1 MWYLSPKIVPASA
14 STKFDANDHDIE
26 SKIEHH
32 VTSIIIKSV
41 SFASK
46 FQSISRSFPPT
57 SLPSVRRP
65 RIMNSFP

>member
-1 MWYLSPKIVPASA
+1 MWYLSPKIVPASV
-14 STKFDANDHDIE
+14 SRKFDANDHDIE

-46 FQSISRSFPPT
+46 IQSISRSFLPT
-57 SLPSVRRP
+57 SLPSCDGP
-65 RIMNSFP
+65 EL